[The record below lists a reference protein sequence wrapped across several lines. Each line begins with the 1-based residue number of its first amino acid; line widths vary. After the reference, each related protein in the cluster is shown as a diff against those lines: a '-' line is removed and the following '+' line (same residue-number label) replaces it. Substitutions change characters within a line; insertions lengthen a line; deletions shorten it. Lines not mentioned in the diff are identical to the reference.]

1 MLHFRYL
8 LIFFY
13 SINTFA
19 QLNIEVTFEDP
30 IEFESQ
36 LKFIEGLDD
45 IDSVKSL
52 KNALENQ
59 EWIDTYI
66 LNKVPFDNNI
76 EVYIS
81 SKKPLFNLNNEF
93 YVDYDLDQ
101 FSYSASNIN
110 YLRVNGDI
118 SNLSDIINLIEF
130 VKQLD
135 NNIFNKLE
143 LIEYSHIFG
152 WLIVLDKTEIK
163 LGKEISN
170 KKLKLL
176 EETIEYLDI
185 NNKIPS
191 MIDLRYKDGV
201 AFDYGK

>member
-45 IDSVKSL
+45 IGSIKSL

-59 EWIDTYI
+59 EWIDRYI

-93 YVDYDLDQ
+93 YVDYDLDK
-101 FSYSASNIN
+101 FSYSASNRS

-130 VKQLD
+130 ANEVD

-152 WLIVLDKTEIK
+152 WLIVLDQTEIK
-163 LGKEISN
+163 LGKEITN
-170 KKLKLL
+170 KKFKLL
-176 EETIEYLDI
+176 EETIEYLHI

-201 AFDYGK
+201 AIKNG

>member
-36 LKFIEGLDD
+36 LKFIQGLDD

-130 VKQLD
+130 VKKLD

-201 AFDYGK
+201 AIKNG

>member
-1 MLHFRYL
+1 MYKR
-8 LIFFY
+8 
-13 SINTFA
+13 
-19 QLNIEVTFEDP
+19 QD
-30 IEFESQ
+30 
-36 LKFIEGLDD
+36 
-45 IDSVKSL
+45 
-52 KNALENQ
+52 
-59 EWIDTYI
+59 
-66 LNKVPFDNNI
+66 
-76 EVYIS
+76 VYIS

-93 YVDYDLDQ
+93 YVEYDLSK
-101 FSYSASNIN
+101 FSYTASNRN
-110 YLRVNGDI
+110 YLQVNGDI
-118 SNLSDIINLIEF
+118 SNLNDVINLIELA
-130 VKQLD
+130 KQLD

-201 AFDYGK
+201 AIKNG

>member
-13 SINTFA
+13 SINTSA

-45 IDSVKSL
+45 IGSVKSL

-59 EWIDTYI
+59 EWIDRYI

-93 YVDYDLDQ
+93 YVDYDLDK
-101 FSYSASNIN
+101 FSYSASNRS

-130 VKQLD
+130 ANEVD

-152 WLIVLDKTEIK
+152 WLIVLDQTEIK
-163 LGKEISN
+163 LGKEITN
-170 KKLKLL
+170 KKFKLL

-201 AFDYGK
+201 AIKNG

>member
-19 QLNIEVTFEDP
+19 QLSIEVSFEDP

-36 LKFIEGLDD
+36 LKFIESLDD
-45 IDSVKSL
+45 IGSIKSL

-59 EWIDTYI
+59 KWIDSYI
-66 LNKVPFDNNI
+66 LNRVPFDNNI
-76 EVYIS
+76 ELYIS

-93 YVDYDLDQ
+93 YVDYDLNK
-101 FSYSASNIN
+101 FTYSASNRS

-130 VKQLD
+130 AKQLD

-143 LIEYSHIFG
+143 LIEYSHVFG
-152 WLIVLDKTEIK
+152 WLIVLDKTKIK
-163 LGKEISN
+163 LGKELTN
-170 KKLKLL
+170 KKFKLL

-201 AFDYGK
+201 AIKNG

>member
-1 MLHFRYL
+1 M
-8 LIFFY
+8 IFFY

-36 LKFIEGLDD
+36 LKFIQGLDD

-201 AFDYGK
+201 AIKNG

>member
-8 LIFFY
+8 LVFFY
-13 SINTFA
+13 SINIYA

-36 LKFIEGLDD
+36 LKFIEGLDG

-59 EWIDTYI
+59 EWIDSYI
-66 LNKVPFDNNI
+66 LKRVPFDKNI
-76 EVYIS
+76 DVYIS

-93 YVDYDLDQ
+93 YVEYDLDK
-101 FSYSASNIN
+101 FSYSVSNRN

-118 SNLSDIINLIEF
+118 SNLNAVINLIELA
-130 VKQLD
+130 KQLD

-201 AFDYGK
+201 AIKNG

>member
-1 MLHFRYL
+1 M
-8 LIFFY
+8 IFFY

-36 LKFIEGLDD
+36 LKFIEDLDD

-93 YVDYDLDQ
+93 YVDYDLDK
-101 FSYSASNIN
+101 FSYSASNRS

-130 VKQLD
+130 ANEVD

-152 WLIVLDKTEIK
+152 WLIVLDQTEIK
-163 LGKEISN
+163 LGKEITN
-170 KKLKLL
+170 KKFKLL

-201 AFDYGK
+201 AIKNG

>member
-8 LIFFY
+8 LVFFY
-13 SINTFA
+13 SINIYA

-36 LKFIEGLDD
+36 LKFIEGLDG

-59 EWIDTYI
+59 EWIDSYI
-66 LNKVPFDNNI
+66 LKRVPFDKNI
-76 EVYIS
+76 DVYIS

-93 YVDYDLDQ
+93 YVEYDLDK
-101 FSYSASNIN
+101 FSYSVSNRN

-118 SNLSDIINLIEF
+118 SNLNDVINLIDLT
-130 VKQLD
+130 KQLD

-176 EETIEYLDI
+176 EETIEYLNI

-201 AFDYGK
+201 AIKNG

>member
-13 SINTFA
+13 SINTSA

-36 LKFIEGLDD
+36 LKFIESLDD
-45 IDSVKSL
+45 MGSVKSL

-59 EWIDTYI
+59 EWIDSYI
-66 LNKVPFDNNI
+66 LNRIPFDDNI

-93 YVDYDLDQ
+93 YVDYDLDK
-101 FSYSASNIN
+101 FSYSASNRS

-130 VKQLD
+130 AKELD

-152 WLIVLDKTEIK
+152 WLIVLDQTEIK
-163 LGKEISN
+163 LGKEITN
-170 KKLKLL
+170 KKFKLL

-201 AFDYGK
+201 AIKNG

>member
-1 MLHFRYL
+1 MLQFRYL

-13 SINTFA
+13 SINTSA

-36 LKFIEGLDD
+36 LKFIESLDD
-45 IDSVKSL
+45 MGSVKSL

-59 EWIDTYI
+59 EWIDSYI
-66 LNKVPFDNNI
+66 LNRIPFDDNI

-93 YVDYDLDQ
+93 YVDYDLDK
-101 FSYSASNIN
+101 FSYSASNRS

-130 VKQLD
+130 ANEVD

-152 WLIVLDKTEIK
+152 WLIVLDQTEIK
-163 LGKEISN
+163 LGKEITN
-170 KKLKLL
+170 KKFKLL

-201 AFDYGK
+201 AIKNG

>member
-13 SINTFA
+13 SINTSA

-36 LKFIEGLDD
+36 LKFIESLDD
-45 IDSVKSL
+45 MGSVKSL

-59 EWIDTYI
+59 EWIDSYI
-66 LNKVPFDNNI
+66 LNRIPFDDNI

-93 YVDYDLDQ
+93 YVDYDLDK
-101 FSYSASNIN
+101 FSYSASNRS

-130 VKQLD
+130 ANELD

-152 WLIVLDKTEIK
+152 WLIVLDQTEIK
-163 LGKEISN
+163 LGKEITN
-170 KKLKLL
+170 KKFKLL

-201 AFDYGK
+201 AIKNG

>member
-13 SINTFA
+13 SINTSA

-36 LKFIEGLDD
+36 LKFIESLDD
-45 IDSVKSL
+45 MGSVKSL

-59 EWIDTYI
+59 EWIDRYI

-118 SNLSDIINLIEF
+118 SSLSDIINLIEF

-201 AFDYGK
+201 AIKNG

>member
-1 MLHFRYL
+1 M
-8 LIFFY
+8 IFFY

-45 IDSVKSL
+45 IGSVKSL

-59 EWIDTYI
+59 EWIDRYI

-93 YVDYDLDQ
+93 YVDYDLDK
-101 FSYSASNIN
+101 FSYSASNRS

-130 VKQLD
+130 AKELD

-152 WLIVLDKTEIK
+152 WLIVLDQTEIK
-163 LGKEISN
+163 LGKEITN
-170 KKLKLL
+170 KKFKLL

-201 AFDYGK
+201 AIKNG

>member
-36 LKFIEGLDD
+36 LKFIQGLDD

-143 LIEYSHIFG
+143 LIEYSHIYG
-152 WLIVLDKTEIK
+152 RLIVLDKTEIK

-201 AFDYGK
+201 AIKNG

>member
-1 MLHFRYL
+1 MPHFRYL

-201 AFDYGK
+201 AIKNG

>member
-1 MLHFRYL
+1 MPHFRYL

-45 IDSVKSL
+45 IGSVKSL

-130 VKQLD
+130 VKKLD

-143 LIEYSHIFG
+143 LIEYSHISG

-201 AFDYGK
+201 AIKNG

>member
-13 SINTFA
+13 SINTSA

-36 LKFIEGLDD
+36 LKFIESLDD
-45 IDSVKSL
+45 MGSVKSL

-93 YVDYDLDQ
+93 YVDYDLDK
-101 FSYSASNIN
+101 FSYSASNRS

-130 VKQLD
+130 AKELD

-152 WLIVLDKTEIK
+152 WLIVLDQTEIK
-163 LGKEISN
+163 LGKEITN
-170 KKLKLL
+170 KKFKLL

-201 AFDYGK
+201 AIKNG

>member
-13 SINTFA
+13 SINIYA

-36 LKFIEGLDD
+36 LKFIEGLDG

-59 EWIDTYI
+59 EWIDSYI
-66 LNKVPFDNNI
+66 LKRVPFDKNI
-76 EVYIS
+76 DVYIS

-93 YVDYDLDQ
+93 YVEYDLDK
-101 FSYSASNIN
+101 FSYSVSNRN

-118 SNLSDIINLIEF
+118 SNLNDVINLIELA
-130 VKQLD
+130 KQLD

-176 EETIEYLDI
+176 EETIEYLDV

-201 AFDYGK
+201 AIKNG

>member
-8 LIFFY
+8 LIFLY
-13 SINTFA
+13 SINTSA

-36 LKFIEGLDD
+36 LKFIESLDD
-45 IDSVKSL
+45 MGSVKSL

-59 EWIDTYI
+59 EWIDSYI
-66 LNKVPFDNNI
+66 LNRIPFDDNV

-93 YVDYDLDQ
+93 YVDYDLDK
-101 FSYSASNIN
+101 FSYSASNRS

-130 VKQLD
+130 ANEVD

-152 WLIVLDKTEIK
+152 WLIVLDQTEIK
-163 LGKEISN
+163 LGKEITN
-170 KKLKLL
+170 KKFKLL

-201 AFDYGK
+201 AIKNG

>member
-118 SNLSDIINLIEF
+118 SNLNDIINLIEF

-201 AFDYGK
+201 AIKNG

>member
-8 LIFFY
+8 LIFLY
-13 SINTFA
+13 SINTSA

-36 LKFIEGLDD
+36 LKFIESLDD
-45 IDSVKSL
+45 MGSVKSL

-59 EWIDTYI
+59 EWIDSYI
-66 LNKVPFDNNI
+66 LNRIPFDDNI

-93 YVDYDLDQ
+93 YVDYDLDK
-101 FSYSASNIN
+101 FSYSASNRS

-130 VKQLD
+130 AKELD
-135 NNIFNKLE
+135 NNILNKLE

-152 WLIVLDKTEIK
+152 WLIVLDQTEIK
-163 LGKEISN
+163 LGKEITN
-170 KKLKLL
+170 KKFKLL

-201 AFDYGK
+201 AIKNG

>member
-13 SINTFA
+13 SINIYA

-36 LKFIEGLDD
+36 LKFIEGLDG

-59 EWIDTYI
+59 EWIDSYI
-66 LNKVPFDNNI
+66 LKRVPFDKNI
-76 EVYIS
+76 DVYIS

-93 YVDYDLDQ
+93 YVEYDLDK
-101 FSYSASNIN
+101 FSYSVSNRN

-118 SNLSDIINLIEF
+118 SNLNDVINLIELA
-130 VKQLD
+130 KQLD

-201 AFDYGK
+201 AIKNG

>member
-1 MLHFRYL
+1 MPHFRYL

-36 LKFIEGLDD
+36 LKFIQGLDD

-201 AFDYGK
+201 AIKNG

>member
-13 SINTFA
+13 SINTSA

-36 LKFIEGLDD
+36 LKFIESLDD
-45 IDSVKSL
+45 MGSVKSL

-59 EWIDTYI
+59 EWIDSYI
-66 LNKVPFDNNI
+66 LNRIPFDDNI

-93 YVDYDLDQ
+93 YVDYDLDK
-101 FSYSASNIN
+101 FSYSASNRS

-130 VKQLD
+130 AKELD

-152 WLIVLDKTEIK
+152 WLIVLDQTEIK
-163 LGKEISN
+163 LGKEITI
-170 KKLKLL
+170 KKFKLL

-201 AFDYGK
+201 AIKNG

>member
-13 SINTFA
+13 SINTSA

-36 LKFIEGLDD
+36 LKFIESLDD
-45 IDSVKSL
+45 MGSVKSL

-59 EWIDTYI
+59 EWIDRYI

-93 YVDYDLDQ
+93 YVDYDLDK
-101 FSYSASNIN
+101 FSYSASNRS

-130 VKQLD
+130 AKELD

-152 WLIVLDKTEIK
+152 WLIVLDQTEIK
-163 LGKEISN
+163 LGKEITN
-170 KKLKLL
+170 KKFKLL

-201 AFDYGK
+201 AIKNG

>member
-1 MLHFRYL
+1 MHHFRYL

-36 LKFIEGLDD
+36 LKFIQGLDD

-152 WLIVLDKTEIK
+152 WLIVLDKTKIK

-201 AFDYGK
+201 AIKNG

>member
-45 IDSVKSL
+45 IGSVKSL

-59 EWIDTYI
+59 KWIDSYI
-66 LNKVPFDNNI
+66 LNRVPFDNNI
-76 EVYIS
+76 ELYIS

-93 YVDYDLDQ
+93 YVDYDLNK
-101 FSYSASNIN
+101 FTYSASNRS

-130 VKQLD
+130 AKQLD

-143 LIEYSHIFG
+143 LIEYSHVFG
-152 WLIVLDKTEIK
+152 WLIVLDKTKIK
-163 LGKEISN
+163 LGKELTN
-170 KKLKLL
+170 KKFKLL

-201 AFDYGK
+201 AIKNG

>member
-185 NNKIPS
+185 YNKIPS

-201 AFDYGK
+201 AIKNG

>member
-13 SINTFA
+13 SINTSA

-36 LKFIEGLDD
+36 LKFIESLDD
-45 IDSVKSL
+45 MGSVKSL

-59 EWIDTYI
+59 EWIDSYI
-66 LNKVPFDNNI
+66 LNRIPFDDNI

-93 YVDYDLDQ
+93 YVDYDFDK
-101 FSYSASNIN
+101 FSYSASNRS

-130 VKQLD
+130 AKELD
-135 NNIFNKLE
+135 NNILNKLE

-152 WLIVLDKTEIK
+152 WLIVLDQTEIK
-163 LGKEISN
+163 LGKEITN
-170 KKLKLL
+170 KKFKLL

-201 AFDYGK
+201 AIKNG

>member
-13 SINTFA
+13 SINTSA

-30 IEFESQ
+30 MEFESQ
-36 LKFIEGLDD
+36 LKFIESLDD
-45 IDSVKSL
+45 MGSVKSL

-59 EWIDTYI
+59 EWIDSYI
-66 LNKVPFDNNI
+66 LNRIPFDDNI

-93 YVDYDLDQ
+93 YVDYDLDK
-101 FSYSASNIN
+101 FSYSASNRS

-130 VKQLD
+130 AKELD

-152 WLIVLDKTEIK
+152 WLIVLDQTEIK
-163 LGKEISN
+163 LGKEITN

-201 AFDYGK
+201 AIKNG

>member
-13 SINTFA
+13 CINTSA

-36 LKFIEGLDD
+36 LKFIESLHDMR
-45 IDSVKSL
+45 SVKSL

-59 EWIDTYI
+59 EWIDSYT
-66 LNKVPFDNNI
+66 LNKIPFDDNI

-93 YVDYDLDQ
+93 YVDYDLDK
-101 FSYSASNIN
+101 FSYSASNRS

-130 VKQLD
+130 AKELD
-135 NNIFNKLE
+135 NNILNKLE

-152 WLIVLDKTEIK
+152 WLIVLDQTEIK
-163 LGKEISN
+163 LGKEITI
-170 KKLKLL
+170 KKFKLL

-201 AFDYGK
+201 AIKNG

>member
-13 SINTFA
+13 SINTSA

-36 LKFIEGLDD
+36 LKFIESLDD
-45 IDSVKSL
+45 MRSVKSL

-59 EWIDTYI
+59 EWIDSYI
-66 LNKVPFDNNI
+66 FNRIPFDDNI

-93 YVDYDLDQ
+93 YVDYDLDK
-101 FSYSASNIN
+101 FSYSASNRS

-130 VKQLD
+130 AKELD
-135 NNIFNKLE
+135 NNILNKLE

-152 WLIVLDKTEIK
+152 WLIVLDQTEIK
-163 LGKEISN
+163 LGKEITI
-170 KKLKLL
+170 KKFKLL

-201 AFDYGK
+201 AIKNG

>member
-36 LKFIEGLDD
+36 LKFIEGLDH

-130 VKQLD
+130 ANEVD

-152 WLIVLDKTEIK
+152 WLIVLDQTEIK
-163 LGKEISN
+163 LGKEITN
-170 KKLKLL
+170 KKFKLL

-201 AFDYGK
+201 AIKNG

>member
-1 MLHFRYL
+1 M
-8 LIFFY
+8 IFFY

-66 LNKVPFDNNI
+66 LNKAPFDNNI

-201 AFDYGK
+201 AIKNG